1 STLPYV
7 DAYPEAEV
15 HAIDVAAPM
24 LRYAHARAEALGRR
38 VHFSQ
43 QNAESTNFRDESFD
57 LIVSHILLHET
68 SAKAVRNIVRECHR
82 LLRKGEWRSMPRS
95 RSMQVWIL
103 TMLSCSIGTPTTTTS
118 RSGIQTDLKN
128 ENAKL

>member
-1 STLPYV
+1 ME
-7 DAYPEAEV
+7 AYPEAEV
-15 HAIDVAAPM
+15 YGIDVAAPM

-68 SAKAVRNIVRECHR
+68 SAKAVRNIMRECHR
-82 LLRKGEWRSMPRS
+82 LLQFP
-95 RSMQVWIL
+95 
-103 TMLSCSIGTPTTTTS
+103 CC
-118 RSGIQTDLKN
+118 
-128 ENAKL
+128 